1 MFFSLN
7 FIFFAY
13 FLSKFDFVYQNCKIV
28 SAEQFYA
35 KIIVFHARLTKLLP
49 DKYMVKKS
57 PKTPLDDVE
66 ICHNLY
72 IFGKFVKNG
81 AFFVFTVNSESLSLS
96 R

>member
-1 MFFSLN
+1 MLFSLN

-13 FLSKFDFVYQNCKIV
+13 FQLKFDFVNQNCKIV

-35 KIIVFHARLTKLLP
+35 KIIVFHTKLTKLLP
-49 DKYMVKKS
+49 DKYKVKKL
-57 PKTPLDDVE
+57 PKTPLNDVE

-72 IFGKFVKNG
+72 IFEKFVKNE

>member
-13 FLSKFDFVYQNCKIV
+13 SQLKFDFVNQNCKIV

-35 KIIVFHARLTKLLP
+35 KIIVFHTKLIKLLP
-49 DKYMVKKS
+49 DKYKVKKS

-72 IFGKFVKNG
+72 IFEKFVKNG
-81 AFFVFTVNSESLSLS
+81 AFFVFTVNSESLALL